1 MTTYIVH
8 RFGNGAGNKFFE
20 HISRVLLL
28 PHKTVFVHLVTLWVC
43 TSSER
48 EPKIASDF
56 VCNRARIMQKRYI
69 RLLGPVKAHWKLH
82 WTNLNSEGKPIS
94 LSEEQI
100 YRNIFTTLTRFDH
113 NTHSYQW
120 QDDRKKKQKQIRDN
134 SHLRAYTQHTKLVSY
149 TMNERKL
156 CSLYLN
162 KLCDYF
168 NTDDWRCSTAG
179 ACGRTSY
186 GVGTARERVIERN
199 RERERHT
206 LAGFSTHTDH

>member
-28 PHKTVFVHLVTLWVC
+28 PLKTVFVHLVTLWFC

-120 QDDRKKKQKQIRDN
+120 QDDRKKKTKADTGQFTSSRI
-134 SHLRAYTQHTKLVSY
+134 HTTYKISLIHNEWEKIMFVVS
-149 TMNERKL
+149 K
-156 CSLYLN
+156 
-162 KLCDYF
+162 
-168 NTDDWRCSTAG
+168 
-179 ACGRTSY
+179 
-186 GVGTARERVIERN
+186 
-199 RERERHT
+199 
-206 LAGFSTHTDH
+206 